1 MAGQSWWG
9 ATQWAAY
16 LVYQE
21 QPIKQASKVALREME
36 AASGDTLT
44 GQAYAALM
52 LNDPMLALRLIKA
65 ANQRLP
71 HRMAR
76 DITTPL
82 GVVMALGTVAFREQ
96 IESAPEIAADN
107 SGFMACEAR
116 ASLAARIAHAW
127 GTSHHDMDAAE
138 LAMAALLANAGELEM
153 WAIAPELPQKALQEL
168 QSGRATRSDVA
179 QRQACGFAFLD
190 ITLLLIE
197 TWNLPQLIRQLIRGD
212 EGLRARIARLAV
224 NTARHL
230 SNGIADPA
238 LPDDMREA
246 ARLTGATL
254 SRVVSVLPDISPE
267 EKAALLQSVEPE
279 DPSSA
284 ASEAKP
290 AGV

>member
-21 QPIKQASKVALREME
+21 QPIKQASKIALREME

-96 IESAPEIAADN
+96 VESAPDIDAGN
-107 SGFMACEAR
+107 SGFIACEAR
-116 ASLAARIAHAW
+116 ASLAAHIAHAW
-127 GTSHHDMDAAE
+127 GTLHYDMDAAE

-153 WAIAPELPQKALQEL
+153 WAIAPDLPQKALEEL
-168 QSGRATRSDVA
+168 QSGRATRSDEA
-179 QRQACGFAFLD
+179 QRQACGFVFLD

-212 EGLRARIARLAV
+212 EGLRAQMARLAV

-230 SNGIADPA
+230 SNGIDDPA

-246 ARLTGATL
+246 AKLTGGTL
-254 SRVVSVLPDISPE
+254 SQVVSVLPNLSPE
-267 EKAALLQSVEPE
+267 EKAALLRSVEPE
-279 DPSSA
+279 DGSSA
-284 ASEAKP
+284 ASEA
-290 AGV
+290 

>member
-21 QPIKQASKVALREME
+21 QPIKQASKIALREME

-96 IESAPEIAADN
+96 VESAPEIDAGN
-107 SGFMACEAR
+107 SGFIACEAR
-116 ASLAARIAHAW
+116 ASLAAHIAHAW
-127 GTSHHDMDAAE
+127 GTLHYDMDAAE

-153 WAIAPELPQKALQEL
+153 WAIAPDLPQKALEEL
-168 QSGRATRSDVA
+168 QSGRATRSDEA
-179 QRQACGFAFLD
+179 QRQACGFVFLD

-212 EGLRARIARLAV
+212 EGLRAQMARLAV

-230 SNGIADPA
+230 SNGIDDPA

-246 ARLTGATL
+246 AKLTGGTL
-254 SRVVSVLPDISPE
+254 SQVVAVLPDISLE
-267 EKAALLQSVEPE
+267 EKAALLQSVESE
-279 DPSSA
+279 DGSSA
-284 ASEAKP
+284 ASEA
-290 AGV
+290 

>member
-21 QPIKQASKVALREME
+21 QPIKQASKIALREME

-96 IESAPEIAADN
+96 VESAPDIDAGN
-107 SGFMACEAR
+107 SGFIACEAR
-116 ASLAARIAHAW
+116 ASLAAHIAHAW
-127 GTSHHDMDAAE
+127 GTLHYDMDAAE

-153 WAIAPELPQKALQEL
+153 WAIAPDLPQKALEEL
-168 QSGRATRSDVA
+168 QSGRATRSDEA
-179 QRQACGFAFLD
+179 QRQACGFVFLD

-212 EGLRARIARLAV
+212 EGLRAQMARLAV

-230 SNGIADPA
+230 SNGIDDPA

-246 ARLTGATL
+246 AKLTGGTL
-254 SRVVSVLPDISPE
+254 SQVVAVLPDISLE
-267 EKAALLQSVEPE
+267 EKAALLQSVESE
-279 DPSSA
+279 DGSSA
-284 ASEAKP
+284 ASEA
-290 AGV
+290 

>member
-96 IESAPEIAADN
+96 IESAPEITTDN
-107 SGFMACEAR
+107 SGFMASEAR
-116 ASLAARIAHAW
+116 ASLAAHIALAW
-127 GTSHHDMDAAE
+127 GTLHYDMDAAE
-138 LAMAALLANAGELEM
+138 LAMAALLSNAGELEM
-153 WAIAPELPQKALQEL
+153 WAIAPDLPQKALEEL
-168 QSGRATRSDVA
+168 QSGRATRSEVA

-230 SNGIADPA
+230 SNGIEDPA
-238 LPDDMREA
+238 LPDDIREA
-246 ARLTGATL
+246 ATLTGGTL
-254 SRVVSVLPDISPE
+254 SQVVAVLPDISPE
-267 EKAALLQSVEPE
+267 ERVALLRTVDPE
-279 DPSSA
+279 AGSSA
-284 ASEAKP
+284 DSESQP

>member
-21 QPIKQASKVALREME
+21 QPIKQASKFALREME
-36 AASGDTLT
+36 AVSGDTLT

-96 IESAPEIAADN
+96 IESAPEIDHDN
-107 SGFMACEAR
+107 AGFIACEAR
-116 ASLAARIAHAW
+116 ASLAAHIAHAW
-127 GTSHHDMDAAE
+127 GTLHYDMDAAE

-153 WAIAPELPQKALQEL
+153 WAIAPDLPQKALEEL

-212 EGLRARIARLAV
+212 EGLRAQIARLAV

-230 SNGIADPA
+230 SNGIDDPA

-246 ARLTGATL
+246 ARLTGGTL
-254 SRVVSVLPDISPE
+254 SQVVSVLPNLSPE
-267 EKAALLQSVEPE
+267 EKAALLLSVEPE
-279 DPSSA
+279 DASSA
-284 ASEAKP
+284 ASEA
-290 AGV
+290 